1 MAENLDRR
9 LKGSESIALVVRG
22 PRQPVTKPLKSV
34 RQVVSVQAK
43 SDGRPGSGEVQA
55 FTVETEMGADIREAP
70 ASVVVNAG
78 FGLLELRPAHLSL
91 EEIFLQLTT
100 SDSASESDAEAAA

>member
-1 MAENLDRR
+1 VVAEDTAENLDRR

-55 FTVETEMGADIREAP
+55 FTVEIEMGTDIREA
-70 ASVVVNAG
+70 
-78 FGLLELRPAHLSL
+78 LLAWL
-91 EEIFLQLTT
+91 
-100 SDSASESDAEAAA
+100 

>member
-1 MAENLDRR
+1 M
-9 LKGSESIALVVRG
+9 VRG

-55 FTVETEMGADIREAP
+55 FTVEIEMGTDIREA
-70 ASVVVNAG
+70 
-78 FGLLELRPAHLSL
+78 LLAWL
-91 EEIFLQLTT
+91 
-100 SDSASESDAEAAA
+100 